1 MYPRSTERH
10 YLYASIRNLM
20 QIVALRSLLD
30 CLETE
35 ALRQCKHFG
44 LIRVVDPCC
53 SEVYRPACGCRPRPG
68 LPANPVFGFEDKN
81 RQAGSMDTTC
91 SLQAAEASS
100 HDDYVYRVAHVG
112 RMVWCGRG
120 CCGSSEHVG
129 RGFGAEDLIFIRSS
143 KTPDCSH
150 QMCQLPT
157 KPTQINSLHPFCSR
171 ASRETPS
178 WNHPEF
184 SILLTHGFRFQGLAI
199 IQAPPLPDRCQTC
212 HHGLSSAA
220 LNSPARPRTQPQN
233 AQHTIGT

>member
-171 ASRETPS
+171 ASRERRHGITQSSRYYLLMGSDSRGWPS
-178 WNHPEF
+178 SKLHR
-184 SILLTHGFRFQGLAI
+184 FRTDARP
-199 IQAPPLPDRCQTC
+199 ATTV
-212 HHGLSSAA
+212 
-220 LNSPARPRTQPQN
+220 SPALP
-233 AQHTIGT
+233 